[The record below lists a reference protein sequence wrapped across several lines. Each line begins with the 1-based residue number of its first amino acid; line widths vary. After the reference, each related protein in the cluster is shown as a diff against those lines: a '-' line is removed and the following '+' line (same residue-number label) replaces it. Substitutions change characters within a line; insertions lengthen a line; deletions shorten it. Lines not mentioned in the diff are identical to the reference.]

1 MPLFKARS
9 SQRDKQTDQ
18 ERVGAV
24 ATAIDAAIGSA
35 EKERAALSLRI
46 KDAQDLAGLAAGN
59 EMDENL
65 TREAKDTRRIAGY
78 EQQLIA
84 GHKRIEELNTHI
96 ANLNA
101 VREVCRGRFPE
112 LTKQN

>member
-1 MPLFKARS
+1 MALFKVRS

-18 ERVGAV
+18 ERVSAV
-24 ATAIDAAIGSA
+24 VTAIDAAIGSA
-35 EKERAALSLRI
+35 EKERTALNLRV

-59 EMDENL
+59 EMDEYL

-84 GHKRIEELNTHI
+84 GHKRIDELNTHI

-101 VREVCRGRFPE
+101 VRAVCSSRFAE
-112 LTKQN
+112 LIKKN